1 MRPKMRRLL
10 LPIDGSERSLK
21 SIELVKSLY
30 LPETVKVSIIMV
42 REDLDAILEDD
53 QLEVAKQETMP
64 ILLKAAESLDDYS
77 VNCEVIPGKAGEEIL
92 NYAEEH
98 YTDFIIM
105 TKSTRHGWSRMIGSV
120 STYVVK
126 YAKCIVV
133 IVPEI

>member
-1 MRPKMRRLL
+1 MKIKRLL

-30 LPETVKVSIIMV
+30 QPNMVKIDLIMV
-42 REDLDAILEDD
+42 SENMDEILSE
-53 QLEVAKQETMP
+53 EKFAAAEAENMP
-64 ILLKAAESLDDYS
+64 ILLDAAKELEGFE
-77 VNCEVIPGKAGEEIL
+77 VNCELLTGKAGEEIL
-92 NYAEEH
+92 NFAEEH
-98 YTDFIIM
+98 YTDIIIM
-105 TKSTRHGWSRMIGSV
+105 TKSTRHGFLQMIGSV

>member
-1 MRPKMRRLL
+1 MKIKQLL

-21 SIELVKSLY
+21 SIELVKTLY
-30 LPETVKVSIIMV
+30 QPGTVKIDLIMV
-42 REDLDAILEDD
+42 SEDMDEIISEEKFEAAE
-53 QLEVAKQETMP
+53 EEAMP
-64 ILLKAAESLDDYS
+64 ILLKAADELKGYD
-77 VNCEVIPGKAGEEIL
+77 VNCELLTGKAGEEIL

-98 YTDFIIM
+98 YTDIIFM
-105 TKSTRHGWSRMIGSV
+105 TKSTRHGWLRMIGSV

>member
-1 MRPKMRRLL
+1 MNIKRLL

-30 LPETVKVSIIMV
+30 QPDAVTIDLILVSEDMDEIIS
-42 REDLDAILEDD
+42 DD
-53 QLEVAKQETMP
+53 KYDVARSEVMP
-64 ILLKAAESLDDYS
+64 ILLEAADGLKGFK
-77 VNCEVIPGKAGEEIL
+77 VNCKLLTGKPGEEIL

-98 YTDFIIM
+98 YTDIIIM
-105 TKSTRHGWSRMIGSV
+105 TKSTRHGFLQMIGSV